1 MPAKNIKHS
10 LSKKIARIAVVLFL
24 SFLSL
29 LTVLLIVLRM
39 LYPPEKLR
47 DMAVR
52 YFEQTF
58 NRQLIVG
65 DVELNLFRGFVFNNI
80 QIPPVADSCLN
91 IDFPIRSLR
100 VERIAVGYN
109 LRQLLSKK
117 FVVRHISIH
126 NPHLEL
132 CIQAHASSTPAA
144 EDTITSGLPELP
156 LEFDLR
162 KLRINNLDLNAEID
176 LDTIHNEIGLENIY
190 LSANDVIIP
199 RGELEQ
205 NLDKI
210 RAELVFK
217 VDNGFFSAKQT
228 ADTPEQPGF
237 DVSGTIDL
245 KQQLFVQGA
254 GQQRAET
261 IVELNDLRV
270 LLQRAEQVNRY
281 HISDNIALA
290 LDAEGNYAS
299 KRASVETMRF
309 SIGGKEW
316 LSMSADFD
324 FSENPEMS
332 VRLGQS
338 HIAVEQIISLAASVV
353 SDPLLAEIKKTR
365 GNLVLDH
372 SEMSG
377 HLGNGDNGMD
387 LNFELFLRLEDV
399 ELKRKPD
406 LVLDRLNVDTR
417 FAGKIQAD
425 ALKNLNTTIHVFY
438 DTLSLALSDTMSL
451 ATGAC
456 RLNIDADLNENF
468 LPSNA
473 RLDFAL
479 DNLFGASLRANARAK
494 TPPSQTLS
502 ANADIHLAGL
512 NTARLSQGA
521 AETKADFDLSLDF
534 ISRDSITVHALVN
547 TDSIRLATLENQ
559 MLQPVRFES
568 DLTARADPAFR
579 RIELKHSRFTL
590 NDFLTASANALVNL
604 KTQVFELSAFEL
616 VLQHSP
622 LYQSLPPYIHQQL
635 YDFSVDGQTTVHC
648 SGRMGFDDETPAYR
662 ATAKARI
669 ENTDIRY
676 PSESIELNNLQL
688 DLNAVV
694 ESGKIN
700 TAEMVLRCDSMLFG
714 ALRRFP
720 YVNNRLS
727 MLVESSDFKEFSV
740 RNGAIKLADIAEGDF
755 TAKADSRPHLDAEV
769 RIRQIAG
776 DSLEIVDNILVQGE
790 AALEAVVAADTA
802 LADLTLFVHLDDYSV
817 YPGDSLTIHH
827 INSDIRLHQ
836 QYDLTRQRLI
846 ARDSYAILTPSEGL
860 LDYLLVKEYYSN
872 QLSTLTID
880 SVKVI
885 GYKMSDLN
893 LKIDAGEGFL
903 EIPYFSTALYGGS
916 LAGRVSLD
924 LAEGI
929 LEHASWRVSSHFS
942 NINSGLL
949 LSQRKGKQ
957 EKSTLN
963 GNLEVF
969 GNGMDPEKEIEIG
982 GHFYITR
989 VGPQV
994 VNNILQSLDPRGED
1008 ANVSLSQRLL
1018 SWGFQPDVL
1027 TFDIRHRYLRPVIA
1041 FKQPWYFPIRLSG
1054 GKIEL
1059 ARVPVNFFVQN
1070 ALKQM
1075 LAASQP

>member
-1 MPAKNIKHS
+1 MPAKNKKHS

-24 SFLSL
+24 SFLLL
-29 LTVLLIVLRM
+29 LTVLLVVLRL
-39 LYPPEKLR
+39 LYPPEKLQ

-52 YFEQTF
+52 YFEQTY

-117 FVVRHISIH
+117 FIVRHISIH

-132 CIQAHASSTPAA
+132 CIQAQPSPTSAA
-144 EDTITSGLPELP
+144 EDTVTAGLPELP

-162 KLRINNLDLNAEID
+162 KLRINNLDLYAEID
-176 LDTIHNEIGLENIY
+176 LDSIRNEIGLENIY

-199 RGELEQ
+199 GGELEE
-205 NLDKI
+205 NLDEI

-217 VDNGFFSAKQT
+217 VDNGFFFAKQT
-228 ADTPEQPGF
+228 ADTPGQPAF
-237 DVSGTIDL
+237 DASGTIDL
-245 KQQLFVQGA
+245 QQQLFVRGA
-254 GQQRAET
+254 AQQRAKT
-261 IVELNDLRV
+261 FVALNDLKV
-270 LLQRAEQVNRY
+270 LLQTTEQVGRY
-281 HISDNIALA
+281 HISDNIALV
-290 LDAEGNYAS
+290 LEAEGNYAS
-299 KRASVETMRF
+299 KCASIKTMRF
-309 SIGGKEW
+309 SIGDKEW
-316 LSMSADFD
+316 LSMSADFN

-338 HIAVEQIISLAASVV
+338 HIPVEQIISLAASVV
-353 SDPLLAEIKKTR
+353 SYPLLTEIKKTR

-372 SEMSG
+372 SEISG

-387 LNFELFLRLEDV
+387 LNFELFLRLEDL

-438 DTLSLALSDTMSL
+438 DTLSLALSDTL
-451 ATGAC
+451 NFATGAC
-456 RLNIDADLNENF
+456 RLNIDADLNEDF
-468 LPSNA
+468 LPANA

-479 DNLFGASLRANARAK
+479 DNIFGASLRANARAK
-494 TPPSQTLS
+494 TLPSQTLS
-502 ANADIHLAGL
+502 ANADIHLTGL
-512 NTARLSQGA
+512 NTAELSQGA
-521 AETKADFDLSLDF
+521 AETKADFDLNLNF

-547 TDSIRLATLENQ
+547 TDSIKLGTLENQ
-559 MLQPVRFES
+559 MLQPVQFEL
-568 DLTARADPAFR
+568 DLTAQADPAFR

-590 NDFLTASANALVNL
+590 NEFLTASAKALVNL

-669 ENTDIRY
+669 ENMDIRY
-676 PSESIELNNLQL
+676 PSESIELNNIQL
-688 DLNAVV
+688 DLNAAV
-694 ESGKIN
+694 ESGEIN
-700 TAEMVLRCDSMLFG
+700 TAEVVLRCDSILFG

-727 MLVESSDFKEFSV
+727 MLVESSDLKVFSV

-755 TAKADSRPHLDAEV
+755 TAKADSRPHLDAEL
-769 RIRQIAG
+769 RIRQVAG
-776 DSLEIVDNILVQGE
+776 DSLEIVDNILVQGK
-790 AALEAVVAADTA
+790 AALEAIVAADTA

-817 YPGDSLTIHH
+817 YPSDSLTIHH
-827 INSDIRLHQ
+827 INSDIRLRQ

-860 LDYLLVKEYYSN
+860 VDYLLVQEYYPN

-885 GYKMSDLN
+885 GYKISDLN

-903 EIPYFSTALYGGS
+903 EIPCFSTALYGGS
-916 LAGRVSLD
+916 LAGRMSLD

-949 LSQRKGKQ
+949 LSQRNGKE

-963 GNLEVF
+963 GNLEIF